1 MGLNYT
7 HLNQE
12 PEPDYIDQFDDN
24 EPKLGFFDHLE
35 ALRMHIIRAILVLG
49 VGTVWAFFNKTYI
62 FDKII
67 LAPKNAD
74 FITWRAFCYLGK
86 KLGVEGMCVKQ
97 FSFQLININISGQFV
112 KHITTSM
119 VVGLI
124 IGFPYLIFEIWR
136 FVAPALH
143 QNEKKYAV
151 KLIFYGSAL
160 FFMGIAFGY
169 FLLAPISIVF
179 LGTYQVS
186 EQVINQISL
195 DSFVST
201 LTGLVVAVGLVFE
214 LPVIAFFLAKVGVL
228 SSDFMKK
235 YRKHSIVA
243 NLILAAVITP
253 TSDVGTL
260 LLMALP
266 LLLLYE
272 ISIFVVK
279 RAEKDNLKTIYAD

>member
-151 KLIFYGSAL
+151 KLIFYGSVL

-179 LGTYQVS
+179 LGTIANGV
-186 EQVINQISL
+186 L
-195 DSFVST
+195 CDGKAW
-201 LTGLVVAVGLVFE
+201 GLVAWLVATVVLPLVFGACYPF
-214 LPVIAFFLAKVGVL
+214 LFMQFGVAFA
-228 SSDFMKK
+228 
-235 YRKHSIVA
+235 
-243 NLILAAVITP
+243 
-253 TSDVGTL
+253 
-260 LLMALP
+260 LLMLHGACMAGWF
-266 LLLLYE
+266 YT
-272 ISIFVVK
+272 K
-279 RAEKDNLKTIYAD
+279 RTAAGA